1 MADHPPVGIDLGT
14 TFSAVA
20 HLDSDGRP
28 WTILNSDGD
37 LTTPSVVYF
46 DTSGAVVG
54 KEAVAAGEFEPD
66 RLAQFAKRDIGEAAF
81 NKEIRGQ
88 RLPAEVLQAIILKR
102 LKSDAELKLGGI
114 KKVVITVPAFFNEP
128 CRKATQDAGRL
139 AGLEVL
145 DIINEPTAAAICF
158 GIQQGF
164 LSEDGTSR
172 GQEKILIYD
181 LGGGTFDVT
190 LMDIDGAKFTALA
203 TAGDVY
209 LGGVDWDDRL
219 VIHLAE
225 AFQVEHDVDLFDDPV
240 ARQMLMQKAAETK
253 HSLSTRESVTVF
265 VSYEGRR
272 MKHEVTRATFEE
284 LTADLLDRTL
294 MTVNKLLREAKVEFK
309 DLTRLLLVGGST
321 RMPAVTE
328 MLERETGLQADRS
341 LSPDESVAHGAAIY
355 AGLLMKTG
363 AERINGM
370 SVTNVSSHDLG
381 ILGVERETGR
391 KRRSTMIPRNTQLPI
406 KARKTF
412 PTLRDNQRSVE
423 VNVIEGGD
431 SSGNNSTAIGKCQVK
446 GLPENLPAKTP
457 VQVTFKY
464 GSDGRLTV
472 QARLP
477 TIDKDAE
484 MTIQRAAGL
493 SEEAIA
499 KWLELVESG
508 LPDSSVEAPAAP
520 ASAASEPETK
530 TTAEPAPVADPQPSE
545 QVVTTV
551 ESEKAP
557 PVIEE
562 PAVQAP
568 AIQEPAIQ
576 TPVIQEPAT
585 EAAAI
590 EEPVAEE
597 PVAEEAADAE
607 TPAVTE
613 PVDDEDDYDES
624 ELDDEYE
631 EESMTDESCDEEP
644 AGEDAVPQF
653 FIPPEPEYEDEEYE
667 DEDESAEQFN
677 FPQIDV
683 EAPITTEPAAPAV
696 DPPADPPEK
705 PPKKKLFGGWR
716 SRGKKPSE

>member
-1 MADHPPVGIDLGT
+1 MPDNPPVGIDLGT

-46 DTSGAVVG
+46 DTSGAIVG
-54 KEAVAAGEFEPD
+54 KEAIAAGEFEPD

-81 NKEIRGQ
+81 SKEIRGQ
-88 RLPAEVLQAIILKR
+88 RLPAEVLQGIILKK
-102 LKSDAELKLGGI
+102 LKDDAELKLGEI

-172 GQEKILIYD
+172 GQERILIYD

-190 LMDIDGAKFTALA
+190 LMEIDGTKFTALA

-209 LGGVDWDDRL
+209 LGGVDWDARL
-219 VIHLAE
+219 VIHLAK
-225 AFQVEHDVDLFDDPV
+225 AFQLEHDVDLLPDAV
-240 ARQMLMQKAAETK
+240 AMQMLQQKAAETK
-253 HSLSTRESVTVF
+253 HSLSTREAVTVF
-265 VSYEGRR
+265 LSHEGRR
-272 MKHEVTRATFEE
+272 LKHEVTRATFEE

-294 MTVNKLLREAKVEFK
+294 MTVNKLLREAKIEFK

-321 RMPAVTE
+321 RMPAVSE

-381 ILGVERETGR
+381 ILGVERDTGR

-431 SSGNNSTAIGKCQVK
+431 DSGNNSTAIGKCKVK

-472 QARLP
+472 QASLP
-477 TIDKDAE
+477 TIEKDAE
-484 MTIQRAAGL
+484 MTIERAAGL
-493 SEEAIA
+493 SDEAIA
-499 KWLELVESG
+499 KWASMVETG
-508 LPDSSVEAPAAP
+508 IPDSAVKTSVPSNTEAT
-520 ASAASEPETK
+520 SEPATAETQPP
-530 TTAEPAPVADPQPSE
+530 EPAPPEQIAPPADPP
-545 QVVTTV
+545 TV
-551 ESEKAP
+551 PPIVEGP
-557 PVIEE
+557 PVTE
-562 PAVQAP
+562 PPVEVSA
-568 AIQEPAIQ
+568 
-576 TPVIQEPAT
+576 PVIQEPVAEESADEDLMADELDEELEGDDEVEPAGE
-585 EAAAI
+585 EAMPQFFMPPEPEFDDEEE
-590 EEPVAEE
+590 EEPVAE
-597 PVAEEAADAE
+597 
-607 TPAVTE
+607 
-613 PVDDEDDYDES
+613 
-624 ELDDEYE
+624 
-631 EESMTDESCDEEP
+631 
-644 AGEDAVPQF
+644 
-653 FIPPEPEYEDEEYE
+653 
-667 DEDESAEQFN
+667 FN

-683 EAPITTEPAAPAV
+683 SEPTTTEPAE
-696 DPPADPPEK
+696 PPAEP
-705 PPKKKLFGGWR
+705 PPKKKLGWR
-716 SRGKKPSE
+716 SRAKKLSD

>member
-1 MADHPPVGIDLGT
+1 MPDHPPVGIDLGT

-46 DTSGAVVG
+46 DKSGAIVG

-81 NKEIRGQ
+81 SKEIRGQ
-88 RLPAEVLQAIILKR
+88 RLPAEVLQAVILKK
-102 LKSDAELKLGGI
+102 LKRDAELKLGEI

-145 DIINEPTAAAICF
+145 DIINEPTAAAISF

-164 LSEDGTSR
+164 LSDDGSSSR
-172 GQEKILIYD
+172 QEKILIYD

-190 LMDIDGAKFTALA
+190 LMDIDGKKFTALA
-203 TAGDVY
+203 SAGDVY

-225 AFQVEHDVDLFDDPV
+225 AFQIEHRVDLLADPI
-240 ARQMLMQKAAETK
+240 ARQMLLQKAAETK

-265 VSYEGRR
+265 LGFEGRR
-272 MKHEVTRATFEE
+272 LKHEVTRATFEE

-294 MTVNKLLREAKVEFK
+294 MTVQKLMREAQIEFK

-391 KRRSTMIPRNTQLPI
+391 KRRSTMIPRNTQLPV
-406 KARKTF
+406 KVRKTF

-472 QARLP
+472 QASLP
-477 TIDKDAE
+477 TIGKDAE

-493 SEEAIA
+493 SEETIA
-499 KWLELVESG
+499 KWLDLVESG
-508 LPDSSVEAPAAP
+508 LPDSSVETPAAP
-520 ASAASEPETK
+520 ATGAGVAADSE
-530 TTAEPAPVADPQPSE
+530 TTLAPPPLVEPQP
-545 QVVTTV
+545 
-551 ESEKAP
+551 A
-557 PVIEE
+557 
-562 PAVQAP
+562 
-568 AIQEPAIQ
+568 
-576 TPVIQEPAT
+576 
-585 EAAAI
+585 
-590 EEPVAEE
+590 
-597 PVAEEAADAE
+597 AE
-607 TPAVTE
+607 TPAIEQPPADERPADEV
-613 PVDDEDDYDES
+613 VDEDDFDES
-624 ELDDEYE
+624 ELADDGEYEDDLMADESYDEEPVGGESIPQFFTPQDDDDE
-631 EESMTDESCDEEP
+631 EESGNAE
-644 AGEDAVPQF
+644 
-653 FIPPEPEYEDEEYE
+653 
-667 DEDESAEQFN
+667 EQFS

-683 EAPITTEPAAPAV
+683 TAPVVTETVAPQPDVPGDAS
-696 DPPADPPEK
+696 DTPPED
-705 PPKKKLFGGWR
+705 PPKKKFGWR
-716 SRGKKPSE
+716 SRAKKLSE

>member
-1 MADHPPVGIDLGT
+1 MPDHPPVGIDLGT

-46 DTSGAVVG
+46 DKSGAIVG

-81 NKEIRGQ
+81 SKEIRGQ
-88 RLPAEVLQAIILKR
+88 RLPAEVLQAVILKK
-102 LKSDAELKLGGI
+102 LKRDAELKLGDI
-114 KKVVITVPAFFNEP
+114 KQVVITVPAFFNEP

-145 DIINEPTAAAICF
+145 DIINEPTAAAISF

-164 LSEDGTSR
+164 LSDDGSSSQ
-172 GQEKILIYD
+172 QEKILIYD

-190 LMDIDGAKFTALA
+190 LMDIDGKKFTALA
-203 TAGDVY
+203 SAGDVY

-225 AFQVEHDVDLFDDPV
+225 AFQIEHGVDLFADPI
-240 ARQMLMQKAAETK
+240 ARQMLSQKAAETK

-265 VSYEGRR
+265 LGFEGRR
-272 MKHEVTRATFEE
+272 LKHEVTRATFEE

-294 MTVNKLLREAKVEFK
+294 MTVKKLMREAQVEFK

-328 MLERETGLQADRS
+328 LLERETGLQADRS

-381 ILGVERETGR
+381 ILGIERETGR
-391 KRRSTMIPRNTQLPI
+391 KRRSTMIPRNTKLPV
-406 KARKTF
+406 KVRKTF
-412 PTLRDNQRSVE
+412 PTLRDDQRSVE

-472 QARLP
+472 QASLP
-477 TIDKDAE
+477 TIGKDAE

-499 KWLELVESG
+499 KWLDLVESG
-508 LPDSSVEAPAAP
+508 LPDSSVETPAAP
-520 ASAASEPETK
+520 TP
-530 TTAEPAPVADPQPSE
+530 TAEGEGEVAADSETTLEPPLLVEPQP
-545 QVVTTV
+545 
-551 ESEKAP
+551 A
-557 PVIEE
+557 
-562 PAVQAP
+562 
-568 AIQEPAIQ
+568 
-576 TPVIQEPAT
+576 
-585 EAAAI
+585 
-590 EEPVAEE
+590 
-597 PVAEEAADAE
+597 AE
-607 TPAVTE
+607 TPAIEQPPAEELT
-613 PVDDEDDYDES
+613 DEDNFDES
-624 ELDDEYE
+624 ELGD
-631 EESMTDESCDEEP
+631 
-644 AGEDAVPQF
+644 
-653 FIPPEPEYEDEEYE
+653 DEEYE
-667 DEDESAEQFN
+667 DQLMADESYDDEPVDGEAIPQFFTPQDDDEEEESGTAEGQFN

-683 EAPITTEPAAPAV
+683 TAPVATESVAPQPDVSGNATA
-696 DPPADPPEK
+696 PPPEDQ
-705 PPKKKLFGGWR
+705 PKKKSGWR
-716 SRGKKPSE
+716 SRAKKLSE

>member
-1 MADHPPVGIDLGT
+1 MLDNPPVGIDLGT

-46 DTSGAVVG
+46 DTSGAIVG
-54 KEAVAAGEFEPD
+54 KEAIAAGEFEPD
-66 RLAQFAKRDIGEAAF
+66 RLAQFAKRDMGETAF
-81 NKEIRGQ
+81 SKEIRNQ
-88 RLPAEVLQAIILKR
+88 RLPAEVLQGIILKK
-102 LKSDAELKLGGI
+102 LKDDTELKLGAI

-172 GQEKILIYD
+172 GQEQILIYD

-190 LMDIDGAKFTALA
+190 LMEIDGTKFTALA

-209 LGGVDWDDRL
+209 LGGVDWDSRL
-219 VIHLAE
+219 VIHLAK
-225 AFQVEHDVDLFDDPV
+225 AFQLEHDVDLLPDPV
-240 ARQMLMQKAAETK
+240 AMQMLQQKAAETK

-265 VSYEGRR
+265 LSHEGLRL
-272 MKHEVTRATFEE
+272 KLEVTRATFEE

-294 MTVNKLLREAKVEFK
+294 MTVNKLLREAQIEFK

-321 RMPAVTE
+321 RMPAVSE

-381 ILGVERETGR
+381 ILGVERDTGR
-391 KRRSTMIPRNTQLPI
+391 RRRSTMIPRNTQLPI

-431 SSGNNSTAIGKCQVK
+431 DSGNNSTAIGKCKVR

-472 QARLP
+472 QASLP
-477 TIDKDAE
+477 TIEKDAK
-484 MTIQRAAGL
+484 MTIERAAGL
-493 SEEAIA
+493 SDEAIA
-499 KWLELVESG
+499 EWSSMVETG
-508 LPDSSVEAPAAP
+508 IPDSAVPEQSPANT
-520 ASAASEPETK
+520 ASASKPADTPIPETQQSPK
-530 TTAEPAPVADPQPSE
+530 Q
-545 QVVTTV
+545 
-551 ESEKAP
+551 
-557 PVIEE
+557 I
-562 PAVQAP
+562 AP
-568 AIQEPAIQ
+568 AIEPPD
-576 TPVIQEPAT
+576 TPPVV
-585 EAAAI
+585 
-590 EEPVAEE
+590 EEPIAEKITVATNES
-597 PVAEEAADAE
+597 AAD
-607 TPAVTE
+607 
-613 PVDDEDDYDES
+613 ES
-624 ELDDEYE
+624 AA
-631 EESMTDESCDEEP
+631 DEEP
-644 AGEDAVPQF
+644 ASEDAVPQF
-653 FIPPEPEYEDEEYE
+653 FMPPEPEYDDEEE
-667 DEDESAEQFN
+667 EASVPASD
-677 FPQIDV
+677 FPHIDV
-683 EAPITTEPAAPAV
+683 SEPAAEEAPAE
-696 DPPADPPEK
+696 P
-705 PPKKKLFGGWR
+705 PPKKKLGWR
-716 SRGKKPSE
+716 DRAKKLSD

>member
-1 MADHPPVGIDLGT
+1 MPDHSPVGIDLGT

-81 NKEIRGQ
+81 SKEIRGQ
-88 RLPAEVLQAIILKR
+88 RLPAEVLQAVILKR
-102 LKSDAELKLGGI
+102 LKNDAELKLGDI

-164 LSEDGTSR
+164 LSDDGSSR

-190 LMDIDGAKFTALA
+190 LMDIDGSKFTALA

-225 AFQVEHDVDLFDDPV
+225 AFQVEHDVDLFNDPV

-272 MKHEVTRATFEE
+272 LKHEVTRATFEE

-294 MTVNKLLREAKVEFK
+294 MTVKKLLREAKVEFK

-391 KRRSTMIPRNTQLPI
+391 QRRSTMIPRNTQLPI

-412 PTLRDNQRSVE
+412 PTLRDDQRSVE

-499 KWLELVESG
+499 KWLELVETG
-508 LPDSSVEAPAAP
+508 LPDSSVESHAPPPAISEAKSKTTSESSPVAEPPFSDQTVATVETEKASPVIDAPADQT
-520 ASAASEPETK
+520 S
-530 TTAEPAPVADPQPSE
+530 
-545 QVVTTV
+545 
-551 ESEKAP
+551 
-557 PVIEE
+557 
-562 PAVQAP
+562 AVQ
-568 AIQEPAIQ
+568 EPVIQ
-576 TPVIQEPAT
+576 TPVIQEPAA
-585 EAAAI
+585 EPLAI
-590 EEPVAEE
+590 ESPPAEDM
-597 PVAEEAADAE
+597 ADE
-607 TPAVTE
+607 LQ
-613 PVDDEDDYDES
+613 VDDEEDFDEGELDGEDELMADELYDE
-624 ELDDEYE
+624 
-631 EESMTDESCDEEP
+631 ESVD
-644 AGEDAVPQF
+644 GEAVPQF
-653 FIPPEPEYEDEEYE
+653 FMPPDDDEDEEL
-667 DEDESAEQFN
+667 DQAEEEFN

-683 EAPITTEPAAPAV
+683 TTPIVTEPAEPDADA
-696 DPPADPPEK
+696 PADPP
-705 PPKKKLFGGWR
+705 KKKKFGWR
-716 SRGKKPSE
+716 SRAKKLSE

>member
-1 MADHPPVGIDLGT
+1 MPDHPPVGIDLGT

-46 DTSGAVVG
+46 DKSGAIVG

-81 NKEIRGQ
+81 SKEIRGQ
-88 RLPAEVLQAIILKR
+88 RLPAEVLQAVILKK
-102 LKSDAELKLGGI
+102 LKRDAELKLGEI

-145 DIINEPTAAAICF
+145 DIINEPTAAAISF

-164 LSEDGTSR
+164 LSDDGSSSR
-172 GQEKILIYD
+172 QEKILIYD

-190 LMDIDGAKFTALA
+190 LMDIDGKKFTALA
-203 TAGDVY
+203 SAGDVY

-225 AFQVEHDVDLFDDPV
+225 AFQIEHRVDLLADPI
-240 ARQMLMQKAAETK
+240 ARQMLLQKAAETK

-265 VSYEGRR
+265 LGFEGRR
-272 MKHEVTRATFEE
+272 LKHEVTRATFEE

-294 MTVNKLLREAKVEFK
+294 MTVQKLMREAQIEFK

-391 KRRSTMIPRNTQLPI
+391 KRRSTMIPRNTQLPV
-406 KARKTF
+406 KVRKTF

-472 QARLP
+472 QASLP
-477 TIDKDAE
+477 TIGKDAE

-493 SEEAIA
+493 SEETIA
-499 KWLELVESG
+499 KWLDLVESG
-508 LPDSSVEAPAAP
+508 LPDSSVETPAAP
-520 ASAASEPETK
+520 ATGAGVAADSE
-530 TTAEPAPVADPQPSE
+530 TTLAPPPLVEPQP
-545 QVVTTV
+545 
-551 ESEKAP
+551 A
-557 PVIEE
+557 
-562 PAVQAP
+562 
-568 AIQEPAIQ
+568 
-576 TPVIQEPAT
+576 
-585 EAAAI
+585 
-590 EEPVAEE
+590 
-597 PVAEEAADAE
+597 AE
-607 TPAVTE
+607 TPAIEQPPADERPADEV
-613 PVDDEDDYDES
+613 VDEDDFDES
-624 ELDDEYE
+624 ELADDGEYEDDLMADESYDEEPVGGESIPQFFTPQDDDDE
-631 EESMTDESCDEEP
+631 EESGNAE
-644 AGEDAVPQF
+644 
-653 FIPPEPEYEDEEYE
+653 
-667 DEDESAEQFN
+667 EQFS

-683 EAPITTEPAAPAV
+683 TAPVVTETVAPQPDVSGDAS
-696 DPPADPPEK
+696 DTPPED
-705 PPKKKLFGGWR
+705 PPKKKFGWR
-716 SRGKKPSE
+716 SRAKKLSE

>member
-1 MADHPPVGIDLGT
+1 MPEHAPVGIDLGT

-28 WTILNSDGD
+28 WTILNADGD

-46 DTSGAVVG
+46 DSSGAIVG
-54 KEAVAAGEFEPD
+54 KEAIAAGEFEPD
-66 RLAQFAKRDIGEAAF
+66 RLAQFAKRDMGEAAF
-81 NKEIRGQ
+81 SKEIRGQ
-88 RLPAEVLQAIILKR
+88 SLPAEVLQAIILKR
-102 LKSDAELKLGGI
+102 LKNDAELKLGPI

-164 LSEDGTSR
+164 LSGDGTSR
-172 GQEKILIYD
+172 GQERILIYD

-190 LMDIDGAKFTALA
+190 LMEIDGTRFTALA

-209 LGGVDWDDRL
+209 LGGVDWDSRL

-225 AFQVEHDVDLFDDPV
+225 AFQLEHDVDLLSDAV
-240 ARQMLMQKAAETK
+240 ALQMLQQKATETK

-265 VSYEGRR
+265 LSYEGRR
-272 MKHEVTRATFEE
+272 LKHEVTRATFEE

-294 MTVNKLLREAKVEFK
+294 MTVNKLLRETKLEFK

-406 KARKTF
+406 RARKSF
-412 PTLRDNQRSVE
+412 PTLRENQRSVE

-431 SSGNNSTAIGKCQVK
+431 DSGNNSTPIGKCKVR

-472 QARLP
+472 KASLP
-477 TIDKDAE
+477 SIGKDAE
-484 MTIQRAAGL
+484 LTIERAAGL
-493 SEEAIA
+493 SEESLA
-499 KWLELVESG
+499 KWAGLVESG
-508 LPDSSVEAPAAP
+508 IPDSAVKVQTPADTGVAP
-520 ASAASEPETK
+520 
-530 TTAEPAPVADPQPSE
+530 EPAIAGITEPRPPE
-545 QVVTTV
+545 QVV
-551 ESEKAP
+551 P
-557 PVIEE
+557 PVE
-562 PAVQAP
+562 PPTVPPTVDESPAGTPPVEPSAP
-568 AIQEPAIQ
+568 VVQEPL
-576 TPVIQEPAT
+576 
-585 EAAAI
+585 
-590 EEPVAEE
+590 
-597 PVAEEAADAE
+597 ADEFA
-607 TPAVTE
+607 
-613 PVDDEDDYDES
+613 
-624 ELDDEYE
+624 
-631 EESMTDESCDEEP
+631 DEELM
-644 AGEDAVPQF
+644 A
-653 FIPPEPEYEDEEYE
+653 DEEYE
-667 DEDESAEQFN
+667 EDELLADDLEDEEPVSEDAAPQFFMPQEPDYDEEEDGVDDVAEDEFN

-683 EAPITTEPAAPAV
+683 TAPADTEPDA
-696 DPPADPPEK
+696 PPAES
-705 PPKKKLFGGWR
+705 PPKKKGGWF
-716 SRGKKPSE
+716 SRGKKKSD

>member
-1 MADHPPVGIDLGT
+1 MPDHPPVGIDLGT

-46 DTSGAVVG
+46 DKSGAIVG

-81 NKEIRGQ
+81 SKEIRGQ
-88 RLPAEVLQAIILKR
+88 RLPAEVLQAVILKK
-102 LKSDAELKLGGI
+102 LKRDAELKLGDI
-114 KKVVITVPAFFNEP
+114 KQVVITVPAFFNEP

-145 DIINEPTAAAICF
+145 DIINEPTAAAISF

-164 LSEDGTSR
+164 LSDDGSSSQ
-172 GQEKILIYD
+172 QEKILIYD

-190 LMDIDGAKFTALA
+190 LMDIDGKKFTALA
-203 TAGDVY
+203 SAGDVY

-225 AFQVEHDVDLFDDPV
+225 AFQIEHGVDLFADPI
-240 ARQMLMQKAAETK
+240 ARQMLSQKAAETK

-265 VSYEGRR
+265 LGFEGRR
-272 MKHEVTRATFEE
+272 LKHEVTRATFEE

-294 MTVNKLLREAKVEFK
+294 MTVKKLMREAQVEFK

-328 MLERETGLQADRS
+328 LLERETGLQADRS

-381 ILGVERETGR
+381 ILGIERETGR
-391 KRRSTMIPRNTQLPI
+391 KRRSTMIPRNTQLPV
-406 KARKTF
+406 KVRKTF
-412 PTLRDNQRSVE
+412 PTLRDDQRSVE

-472 QARLP
+472 QASLP
-477 TIDKDAE
+477 TIGKDAE

-499 KWLELVESG
+499 KWLDLVESG
-508 LPDSSVEAPAAP
+508 LQDSSVETPAAP
-520 ASAASEPETK
+520 TP
-530 TTAEPAPVADPQPSE
+530 TAEGEGEVAADSETTLEPPLLVEPQP
-545 QVVTTV
+545 
-551 ESEKAP
+551 A
-557 PVIEE
+557 
-562 PAVQAP
+562 
-568 AIQEPAIQ
+568 
-576 TPVIQEPAT
+576 
-585 EAAAI
+585 
-590 EEPVAEE
+590 
-597 PVAEEAADAE
+597 AE
-607 TPAVTE
+607 TPAIEQPPAEELT
-613 PVDDEDDYDES
+613 DEDNFDES
-624 ELDDEYE
+624 ELGD
-631 EESMTDESCDEEP
+631 
-644 AGEDAVPQF
+644 
-653 FIPPEPEYEDEEYE
+653 DEEYE
-667 DEDESAEQFN
+667 DQLMADESYDDEPVDGEAIPQFFTPQDDDEEEESGTAEGQFN

-683 EAPITTEPAAPAV
+683 TAPVATESVAPQPDVSGNATA
-696 DPPADPPEK
+696 PPPEDQ
-705 PPKKKLFGGWR
+705 PKKKSGWR
-716 SRGKKPSE
+716 SRAKKLSE

>member
-1 MADHPPVGIDLGT
+1 MPDHPPVGIDLGT

-46 DTSGAVVG
+46 DKSGAIVG

-81 NKEIRGQ
+81 SKEIRGQ
-88 RLPAEVLQAIILKR
+88 RLPAEVLQAVILKK
-102 LKSDAELKLGGI
+102 LKRDAELKLGEI

-145 DIINEPTAAAICF
+145 DIINEPTAAAISF

-164 LSEDGTSR
+164 LSDDGSSSR
-172 GQEKILIYD
+172 QEKILIYD

-190 LMDIDGAKFTALA
+190 LMDIDGKKFTALA
-203 TAGDVY
+203 SAGDVY

-225 AFQVEHDVDLFDDPV
+225 AFQIEHRVDLLADPI
-240 ARQMLMQKAAETK
+240 ARQMLLQKAAETK

-265 VSYEGRR
+265 LGFEGRR
-272 MKHEVTRATFEE
+272 LKHEVTRATFEE

-294 MTVNKLLREAKVEFK
+294 MTVQKLMREAQIEFK

-391 KRRSTMIPRNTQLPI
+391 KRRSTMIPRNTQLPV
-406 KARKTF
+406 KVRKTF

-472 QARLP
+472 QASLP
-477 TIDKDAE
+477 TIGKDAE

-493 SEEAIA
+493 SEETIA
-499 KWLELVESG
+499 KWLDLVESG
-508 LPDSSVEAPAAP
+508 LPDSSVETPAAP
-520 ASAASEPETK
+520 ATGAGVAADSE
-530 TTAEPAPVADPQPSE
+530 TTL
-545 QVVTTV
+545 
-551 ESEKAP
+551 AP
-557 PVIEE
+557 PPLVE
-562 PAVQAP
+562 PQ
-568 AIQEPAIQ
+568 
-576 TPVIQEPAT
+576 PAT
-585 EAAAI
+585 ETPAI
-590 EEPVAEE
+590 EQP
-597 PVAEEAADAE
+597 PADE
-607 TPAVTE
+607 RPADEV
-613 PVDDEDDYDES
+613 VDEDDFDES
-624 ELDDEYE
+624 ELADDGEYEDDLMADESYDEEPVGGESIPQFFTPQDDDDE
-631 EESMTDESCDEEP
+631 EESGNAE
-644 AGEDAVPQF
+644 
-653 FIPPEPEYEDEEYE
+653 
-667 DEDESAEQFN
+667 EQFS

-683 EAPITTEPAAPAV
+683 TAPVVTETVAPQPDVSGDAS
-696 DPPADPPEK
+696 DTPPED
-705 PPKKKLFGGWR
+705 PPKKKFGWR
-716 SRGKKPSE
+716 SRAKKLSE

>member
-1 MADHPPVGIDLGT
+1 MPDHPPVGIDLGT

-46 DTSGAVVG
+46 DTAGAIVG
-54 KEAVAAGEFEPD
+54 KEAIAAGEFEPD
-66 RLAQFAKRDIGEAAF
+66 RLAQFAKRDMGEAAF
-81 NKEIRGQ
+81 SKEIRGQ
-88 RLPAEVLQAIILKR
+88 RLPAEVLQGIILKK
-102 LKSDAELKLGGI
+102 LKDDTELKLGPI
-114 KKVVITVPAFFNEP
+114 NKVVITVPAFFNEP

-164 LSEDGTSR
+164 LNEDGTSR
-172 GQEKILIYD
+172 GKERILIYD

-190 LMDIDGAKFTALA
+190 LMEIDGTKFTALA

-209 LGGVDWDDRL
+209 LGGVDWDSRL
-219 VIHLAE
+219 VIHLAK
-225 AFQVEHDVDLFDDPV
+225 AFQLEHEVDILPDPI
-240 ARQMLMQKAAETK
+240 ARQMLQQKAAETK

-265 VSYEGRR
+265 LSHEGRR
-272 MKHEVTRATFEE
+272 LKLEVTRATFEE
-284 LTADLLDRTL
+284 LTADLLDRTI

-321 RMPAVTE
+321 RMPAVNA
-328 MLERETGLQADRS
+328 MLERETGLQPDRS

-412 PTLRDNQRSVE
+412 PTLRDNQQSVE

-431 SSGNNSTAIGKCQVK
+431 DSGNNATPIGKCTVK
-446 GLPENLPAKTP
+446 GLPANLPAKTP

-472 QARLP
+472 QASLP
-477 TIDKDAE
+477 TIEKDAE
-484 MTIQRAAGL
+484 MTIDRAAGL
-493 SEEAIA
+493 SEE
-499 KWLELVESG
+499 ELVKWASIVEAG
-508 LPDSSVEAPAAP
+508 IPDSSVPVQIDSQIDPPRPSPVVDEPTVKSSTPSANESVSANAAEEDLIADEVREDDEVVGKDMTDDDEP
-520 ASAASEPETK
+520 AS
-530 TTAEPAPVADPQPSE
+530 
-545 QVVTTV
+545 
-551 ESEKAP
+551 
-557 PVIEE
+557 
-562 PAVQAP
+562 
-568 AIQEPAIQ
+568 
-576 TPVIQEPAT
+576 
-585 EAAAI
+585 
-590 EEPVAEE
+590 
-597 PVAEEAADAE
+597 
-607 TPAVTE
+607 
-613 PVDDEDDYDES
+613 
-624 ELDDEYE
+624 
-631 EESMTDESCDEEP
+631 
-644 AGEDAVPQF
+644 EDAAPQF
-653 FIPPEPEYEDEEYE
+653 FMPPEPEVDGDDENASVPSF
-667 DEDESAEQFN
+667 D

-683 EAPITTEPAAPAV
+683 SKPAATEPTEPPPDPAPQ
-696 DPPADPPEK
+696 
-705 PPKKKLFGGWR
+705 KKLGWR
-716 SRGKKPSE
+716 SRAKKLSE

>member
-1 MADHPPVGIDLGT
+1 MPDNPPVGIDLGT

-46 DTSGAVVG
+46 DTSGAIVG
-54 KEAVAAGEFEPD
+54 KEAIAAGEFEPD
-66 RLAQFAKRDIGEAAF
+66 RLAQFAKRDMGESAF
-81 NKEIRGQ
+81 SKEIRNQ
-88 RLPAEVLQAIILKR
+88 KLPAEVLQGIILKK
-102 LKSDAELKLGGI
+102 LKDDTELKLGTV

-172 GQEKILIYD
+172 GQERILIYD

-190 LMDIDGAKFTALA
+190 LMEIDGTKFTALA

-209 LGGVDWDDRL
+209 LGGVDWDSRL
-219 VIHLAE
+219 VIHLAK
-225 AFQVEHDVDLFDDPV
+225 AFQLEHDVDLLPDAV
-240 ARQMLMQKAAETK
+240 AMQMLQQKAAETK
-253 HSLSTRESVTVF
+253 HSLSTREAVTVF
-265 VSYEGRR
+265 LSHEGRR
-272 MKHEVTRATFEE
+272 LKQEVTRATFEE

-294 MTVNKLLREAKVEFK
+294 MTVNKLLREAKIEFK

-321 RMPAVTE
+321 RMPAVSE

-381 ILGVERETGR
+381 ILGVERDTGR

-431 SSGNNSTAIGKCQVK
+431 DSGNNATAIGKCKVK

-472 QARLP
+472 QASLP
-477 TIDKDAE
+477 TIEKDAE
-484 MTIQRAAGL
+484 MTIERAAGL
-493 SEEAIA
+493 SDEAIA
-499 KWLELVESG
+499 EWSSMVETG
-508 LPDSSVEAPAAP
+508 IPDSAVSEQPP
-520 ASAASEPETK
+520 TNTASAA
-530 TTAEPAPVADPQPSE
+530 EPAAAPSTETQSPVE
-545 QVVTTV
+545 Q
-551 ESEKAP
+551 SPKQIAP
-557 PVIEE
+557 PVE
-562 PAVQAP
+562 P
-568 AIQEPAIQ
+568 
-576 TPVIQEPAT
+576 PAT
-585 EAAAI
+585 PPVV

-597 PVAEEAADAE
+597 STPAPNESASDESADEELMADDELMADELDKEVTDEPEPASEEA
-607 TPAVTE
+607 
-613 PVDDEDDYDES
+613 
-624 ELDDEYE
+624 
-631 EESMTDESCDEEP
+631 M
-644 AGEDAVPQF
+644 PQF
-653 FIPPEPEYEDEEYE
+653 FMPPESEYDDEEDEVEEE
-667 DEDESAEQFN
+667 DSVPAFD

-683 EAPITTEPAAPAV
+683 SEPAAAEAPEE
-696 DPPADPPEK
+696 PPADPP
-705 PPKKKLFGGWR
+705 PKKKLGWR
-716 SRGKKPSE
+716 SRAKKLSE

>member
-1 MADHPPVGIDLGT
+1 MPDHPPVGIDLGT

-46 DTSGAVVG
+46 DTSGAIVG
-54 KEAVAAGEFEPD
+54 KEAIAAGEFEPD

-81 NKEIRGQ
+81 SKEIRGQ
-88 RLPAEVLQAIILKR
+88 RLPAEVLQGIILKK
-102 LKSDAELKLGGI
+102 LKDDTELKLGPI
-114 KKVVITVPAFFNEP
+114 KKVVVTVPAFFNEP

-172 GQEKILIYD
+172 GRERILIYD

-190 LMDIDGAKFTALA
+190 LMEIDGTKFTALA

-209 LGGVDWDDRL
+209 LGGVDWDARL
-219 VIHLAE
+219 VIHLAK
-225 AFQVEHDVDLFDDPV
+225 AFQLEHDVDLLPDPV
-240 ARQMLMQKAAETK
+240 AMQMLQQKAAETK

-265 VSYEGRR
+265 LSHEGRR
-272 MKHEVTRATFEE
+272 LKHEVTRATFEE

-294 MTVNKLLREAKVEFK
+294 MTVKKLLREAKVEFK

-321 RMPAVTE
+321 RMPAVAE
-328 MLERETGLQADRS
+328 MLERETGLQPDRS

-381 ILGVERETGR
+381 ILGIERDTGR

-431 SSGNNSTAIGKCQVK
+431 DSGNNSTPIGKCKVK

-472 QARLP
+472 QASLP
-477 TIDKDAE
+477 TIEKDAE
-484 MTIQRAAGL
+484 MTIERAAGL
-493 SEEAIA
+493 SDKAIA
-499 KWLELVESG
+499 KWASMVETG
-508 LPDSSVEAPAAP
+508 IPDSAAEI
-520 ASAASEPETK
+520 SA
-530 TTAEPAPVADPQPSE
+530 
-545 QVVTTV
+545 
-551 ESEKAP
+551 
-557 PVIEE
+557 
-562 PAVQAP
+562 
-568 AIQEPAIQ
+568 
-576 TPVIQEPAT
+576 PVIQESADEDLMADELDEELKGDDEVEPADE
-585 EAAAI
+585 EAMPQFFMPPEPDDDDEEE
-590 EEPVAEE
+590 EEPVA
-597 PVAEEAADAE
+597 
-607 TPAVTE
+607 
-613 PVDDEDDYDES
+613 
-624 ELDDEYE
+624 
-631 EESMTDESCDEEP
+631 
-644 AGEDAVPQF
+644 
-653 FIPPEPEYEDEEYE
+653 
-667 DEDESAEQFN
+667 QFN

-683 EAPITTEPAAPAV
+683 SEPTAADPAE
-696 DPPADPPEK
+696 PPAEP
-705 PPKKKLFGGWR
+705 PPKKKPGWR
-716 SRGKKPSE
+716 SRAKKLSD

>member
-1 MADHPPVGIDLGT
+1 MPDHPPVGIDLGT

-46 DTSGAVVG
+46 DTAGAIVG
-54 KEAVAAGEFEPD
+54 KEAIAAGEFEPD
-66 RLAQFAKRDIGEAAF
+66 RLAQFAKRDMGEAAF
-81 NKEIRGQ
+81 SKEIRGQ
-88 RLPAEVLQAIILKR
+88 RLPAEVLQGIILKK
-102 LKSDAELKLGGI
+102 LKDDTELKLGPI

-164 LSEDGTSR
+164 LNEDGTSR
-172 GQEKILIYD
+172 GKERILIYD

-190 LMDIDGAKFTALA
+190 LMEIDGTKFTALA

-209 LGGVDWDDRL
+209 LGGVDWDSRL
-219 VIHLAE
+219 VIHLAK
-225 AFQVEHDVDLFDDPV
+225 AFQLEHEVDILPDPI
-240 ARQMLMQKAAETK
+240 ARQMLQQKAAETK

-265 VSYEGRR
+265 LSHEGRR
-272 MKHEVTRATFEE
+272 LKLEVTRATFEE
-284 LTADLLDRTL
+284 LTADLLDRTI

-321 RMPAVTE
+321 RMPAVNA
-328 MLERETGLQADRS
+328 MLERETGLQPDRS

-412 PTLRDNQRSVE
+412 PTLRDNQQSVE

-431 SSGNNSTAIGKCQVK
+431 DSGNNATPIGKCTVK
-446 GLPENLPAKTP
+446 GLPANLPAKTP

-472 QARLP
+472 QASLP
-477 TIDKDAE
+477 TIEKDAE
-484 MTIQRAAGL
+484 MTIDRAAGL
-493 SEEAIA
+493 SEE
-499 KWLELVESG
+499 ELVKWASIVEAG
-508 LPDSSVEAPAAP
+508 IPDSSVPVQIDSQIDPPRPSPVVDEPTVKSSTPSANESVSANAAEEDLIADEVREDDEVVGKDLTDDDEP
-520 ASAASEPETK
+520 AS
-530 TTAEPAPVADPQPSE
+530 
-545 QVVTTV
+545 
-551 ESEKAP
+551 
-557 PVIEE
+557 
-562 PAVQAP
+562 
-568 AIQEPAIQ
+568 
-576 TPVIQEPAT
+576 
-585 EAAAI
+585 
-590 EEPVAEE
+590 
-597 PVAEEAADAE
+597 
-607 TPAVTE
+607 
-613 PVDDEDDYDES
+613 
-624 ELDDEYE
+624 
-631 EESMTDESCDEEP
+631 
-644 AGEDAVPQF
+644 EDASPQF
-653 FIPPEPEYEDEEYE
+653 FMPPEPEVDDD
-667 DEDESAEQFN
+667 DEDASVPAFD

-683 EAPITTEPAAPAV
+683 SEPAATEPT
-696 DPPADPPEK
+696 DPPPDPA
-705 PPKKKLFGGWR
+705 PKKKLGWR
-716 SRGKKPSE
+716 SRAKKLSD

>member
-1 MADHPPVGIDLGT
+1 MPDHPPVGIDLGT

-54 KEAVAAGEFEPD
+54 KEAVAAGEFEPA

-81 NKEIRGQ
+81 SKEIRGQ
-88 RLPAEVLQAIILKR
+88 RLPAEVLQAVILKR
-102 LKSDAELKLGGI
+102 LKNDAELKLGAI

-164 LSEDGTSR
+164 LSDDGTSR

-190 LMDIDGAKFTALA
+190 LMDIDGKKFTALA

-225 AFQVEHDVDLFDDPV
+225 AFQVEHGVDLFGDPI

-272 MKHEVTRATFEE
+272 LKHEVTRATFEE

-370 SVTNVSSHDLG
+370 SVTNVSSHELG

-391 KRRSTMIPRNTQLPI
+391 KRRSTMIPRNTQLPV

-472 QARLP
+472 QASLP
-477 TIDKDAE
+477 TIGKDAE

-508 LPDSSVEAPAAP
+508 LPDSSVETPAAESAPAA
-520 ASAASEPETK
+520 SDTQTK
-530 TTAEPAPVADPQPSE
+530 TTPKPSPVAEPQPSE
-545 QVVTTV
+545 QVVTPV

-562 PAVQAP
+562 PPIQPAAV
-568 AIQEPAIQ
+568 QEPAIQ
-576 TPVIQEPAT
+576 TPVIQEPAAET
-585 EAAAI
+585 PAI
-590 EEPVAEE
+590 ESPVAEE
-597 PVAEEAADAE
+597 LAEADELADE
-607 TPAVTE
+607 GQ
-613 PVDDEDDYDES
+613 VDDEDDFDES
-624 ELDDEYE
+624 EL
-631 EESMTDESCDEEP
+631 
-644 AGEDAVPQF
+644 A
-653 FIPPEPEYEDEEYE
+653 DEEYE
-667 DEDESAEQFN
+667 DELMADESSDEESAGGDATPQFFMPADDDEDELDEAEEEFN

-683 EAPITTEPAAPAV
+683 AAPTVTEPAAPPADEAA
-696 DPPADPPEK
+696 DPSADPPEET
-705 PPKKKLFGGWR
+705 PKKKLFGGWR
-716 SRGKKPSE
+716 SRAKKLSE

>member
-1 MADHPPVGIDLGT
+1 MPDHPPVGIDLGT

-28 WTILNSDGD
+28 WTILNSDGY

-46 DTSGAVVG
+46 DKSGAIVG

-81 NKEIRGQ
+81 SKEIRGQ
-88 RLPAEVLQAIILKR
+88 RLPAEVLQAVILKK
-102 LKSDAELKLGGI
+102 LKRDAELKLGDI
-114 KKVVITVPAFFNEP
+114 KQVVITVPAFFNEP

-145 DIINEPTAAAICF
+145 DIINEPTAAAISF

-164 LSEDGTSR
+164 LSDDGSSSQ
-172 GQEKILIYD
+172 QEKILIYD

-190 LMDIDGAKFTALA
+190 LMDIDGKKFTALA
-203 TAGDVY
+203 SAGDVY

-225 AFQVEHDVDLFDDPV
+225 AFQIEHGVDLFADPI
-240 ARQMLMQKAAETK
+240 ARQMLSQKAAETK

-265 VSYEGRR
+265 LGFEGRR
-272 MKHEVTRATFEE
+272 LKHEVTRATFEE

-294 MTVNKLLREAKVEFK
+294 MTVKKLMREAQVEFK

-328 MLERETGLQADRS
+328 LLERETGLQADRS

-381 ILGVERETGR
+381 ILGIERETGR
-391 KRRSTMIPRNTQLPI
+391 KRRSTMIPRNTQLPV
-406 KARKTF
+406 KVRKTF
-412 PTLRDNQRSVE
+412 PTLRDDQRSVE

-464 GSDGRLTV
+464 GSDGLLTV
-472 QARLP
+472 QASLP
-477 TIDKDAE
+477 TIGKDAE

-499 KWLELVESG
+499 KWLDLVESG
-508 LPDSSVEAPAAP
+508 LPDSSVETPAAP
-520 ASAASEPETK
+520 TP
-530 TTAEPAPVADPQPSE
+530 TAEGEGEVAADSETTLEPPLLVEPQP
-545 QVVTTV
+545 
-551 ESEKAP
+551 A
-557 PVIEE
+557 
-562 PAVQAP
+562 
-568 AIQEPAIQ
+568 
-576 TPVIQEPAT
+576 
-585 EAAAI
+585 
-590 EEPVAEE
+590 
-597 PVAEEAADAE
+597 AE
-607 TPAVTE
+607 TPAIEQPPAEELT
-613 PVDDEDDYDES
+613 DEYNFDES
-624 ELDDEYE
+624 ELGD
-631 EESMTDESCDEEP
+631 
-644 AGEDAVPQF
+644 
-653 FIPPEPEYEDEEYE
+653 DEEYE
-667 DEDESAEQFN
+667 DQLMADESYDDEPVDGEAIPQFFTPQDDDEEEESGTAEGQFN

-683 EAPITTEPAAPAV
+683 TAPVATESVAPQPDVSGNATA
-696 DPPADPPEK
+696 PPPEDQ
-705 PPKKKLFGGWR
+705 PKKKSGWR
-716 SRGKKPSE
+716 SRAKKLYE

>member
-1 MADHPPVGIDLGT
+1 MPDHPPVGIDLGT

-54 KEAVAAGEFEPD
+54 KEAVAAGEFEPA

-81 NKEIRGQ
+81 SKEIRGQ
-88 RLPAEVLQAIILKR
+88 RLPAEVLQAVILKR
-102 LKSDAELKLGGI
+102 LKNDAELKLGAI

-164 LSEDGTSR
+164 LSDDGTSR

-190 LMDIDGAKFTALA
+190 LMDIDGKKFTALA

-225 AFQVEHDVDLFDDPV
+225 AFQVEHGVDLFGDPIP
-240 ARQMLMQKAAETK
+240 RQMLMQKAAETK

-272 MKHEVTRATFEE
+272 LKHEVTRATFEE

-370 SVTNVSSHDLG
+370 SVTNVSSHELG

-391 KRRSTMIPRNTQLPI
+391 KRRSTMIPRNTQLPV

-472 QARLP
+472 QASLP
-477 TIDKDAE
+477 TIGKDAE

-508 LPDSSVEAPAAP
+508 LPDSSVETPAAESAPAA
-520 ASAASEPETK
+520 SDTQTK
-530 TTAEPAPVADPQPSE
+530 TTPKPSPVAEPQPSE
-545 QVVTTV
+545 QVVTPV

-562 PAVQAP
+562 PPIQPAAV
-568 AIQEPAIQ
+568 QEPAIQ
-576 TPVIQEPAT
+576 TPVIQEPAAET
-585 EAAAI
+585 PAI
-590 EEPVAEE
+590 ESPVAEE
-597 PVAEEAADAE
+597 LAEADELADE
-607 TPAVTE
+607 GQ
-613 PVDDEDDYDES
+613 VDDEDDFDES
-624 ELDDEYE
+624 EL
-631 EESMTDESCDEEP
+631 
-644 AGEDAVPQF
+644 A
-653 FIPPEPEYEDEEYE
+653 DEEYE
-667 DEDESAEQFN
+667 DELMADESSDEESAGGDATPQFFMPADDDEDELDEAEEEFN

-683 EAPITTEPAAPAV
+683 AAPTVTEPAAPPADEAA
-696 DPPADPPEK
+696 DPSADPPEET
-705 PPKKKLFGGWR
+705 PKKKLFGGWR
-716 SRGKKPSE
+716 SRAKKLSE

>member
-1 MADHPPVGIDLGT
+1 MPDHPPVGIDLGT

-46 DTSGAVVG
+46 DKSGAIVG

-81 NKEIRGQ
+81 SKEIRGQ
-88 RLPAEVLQAIILKR
+88 RLPAEVLQAVILKK
-102 LKSDAELKLGGI
+102 LKRDAELKLGEI

-145 DIINEPTAAAICF
+145 DIINEPTAAAISF

-164 LSEDGTSR
+164 LSDDGSSSR
-172 GQEKILIYD
+172 QEKILIYD

-190 LMDIDGAKFTALA
+190 LMDIDGKKFTALA
-203 TAGDVY
+203 SAGDVY

-225 AFQVEHDVDLFDDPV
+225 AFQIEHRVDLLADPI
-240 ARQMLMQKAAETK
+240 ARQMLLQKAAETK

-265 VSYEGRR
+265 LGFEGRR
-272 MKHEVTRATFEE
+272 LKHEVTRATFEE

-294 MTVNKLLREAKVEFK
+294 MTVQKLMREAQIEFK

-391 KRRSTMIPRNTQLPI
+391 KRRSTMIPRNTQLPV
-406 KARKTF
+406 KVRKTF

-472 QARLP
+472 QASLP
-477 TIDKDAE
+477 TIGKDAE

-493 SEEAIA
+493 SEETIA
-499 KWLELVESG
+499 KWLDLVESG
-508 LPDSSVEAPAAP
+508 LPDSSVETPAAP
-520 ASAASEPETK
+520 ATGAGVAADSE
-530 TTAEPAPVADPQPSE
+530 TTLAPPPLVEPQPAAK
-545 QVVTTV
+545 T
-551 ESEKAP
+551 
-557 PVIEE
+557 
-562 PAVQAP
+562 P
-568 AIQEPAIQ
+568 AIEQPPAD
-576 TPVIQEPAT
+576 ERPAD
-585 EAAAI
+585 E
-590 EEPVAEE
+590 V
-597 PVAEEAADAE
+597 V
-607 TPAVTE
+607 
-613 PVDDEDDYDES
+613 DEDDFDES
-624 ELDDEYE
+624 ELADDGEYEDNLMADESYDEEPVGGESIPQFFTPQDDDDE
-631 EESMTDESCDEEP
+631 EESGNAE
-644 AGEDAVPQF
+644 
-653 FIPPEPEYEDEEYE
+653 
-667 DEDESAEQFN
+667 EQFS

-683 EAPITTEPAAPAV
+683 TAPVVTETVASQPDVSGDAS
-696 DPPADPPEK
+696 DTPPED
-705 PPKKKLFGGWR
+705 PPKKKFGWR
-716 SRGKKPSE
+716 SRAKKLSE

>member
-1 MADHPPVGIDLGT
+1 MPDHPPVGIDLGT

-46 DTSGAVVG
+46 DKSGAIVG

-81 NKEIRGQ
+81 SKEIRGQ
-88 RLPAEVLQAIILKR
+88 RLPAEVLQAVILKK
-102 LKSDAELKLGGI
+102 LKRDAELKLGDI
-114 KKVVITVPAFFNEP
+114 KQVVITVPAFFNEP

-145 DIINEPTAAAICF
+145 DIINEPTAAAISF

-164 LSEDGTSR
+164 LSDDGSSSQ
-172 GQEKILIYD
+172 QEKILIYD

-190 LMDIDGAKFTALA
+190 LMDIDGKKFTALA
-203 TAGDVY
+203 SAGDVY

-225 AFQVEHDVDLFDDPV
+225 AFQIEHGVDLFADPI
-240 ARQMLMQKAAETK
+240 ARQMLSQKAAETK

-265 VSYEGRR
+265 LGFEGRR
-272 MKHEVTRATFEE
+272 LKHEVTRATFEE

-294 MTVNKLLREAKVEFK
+294 MTVKKLMREAQVEFK

-328 MLERETGLQADRS
+328 LLERETGLQADRS

-381 ILGVERETGR
+381 ILGIERETGR
-391 KRRSTMIPRNTQLPI
+391 KRRSTMIPRNTQLPV
-406 KARKTF
+406 KVRKTF
-412 PTLRDNQRSVE
+412 PTLRDDQRSVE

-472 QARLP
+472 QASLP
-477 TIDKDAE
+477 TIGKDAE

-499 KWLELVESG
+499 KWLDLVESG
-508 LPDSSVEAPAAP
+508 LPDSSVETPAAP
-520 ASAASEPETK
+520 TP
-530 TTAEPAPVADPQPSE
+530 TAEGEGEVAADSETTLEPPLLVEPQP
-545 QVVTTV
+545 
-551 ESEKAP
+551 A
-557 PVIEE
+557 
-562 PAVQAP
+562 
-568 AIQEPAIQ
+568 
-576 TPVIQEPAT
+576 
-585 EAAAI
+585 
-590 EEPVAEE
+590 
-597 PVAEEAADAE
+597 AE
-607 TPAVTE
+607 TPAIEQPPAEELT
-613 PVDDEDDYDES
+613 DEDNFDES
-624 ELDDEYE
+624 ELGD
-631 EESMTDESCDEEP
+631 
-644 AGEDAVPQF
+644 
-653 FIPPEPEYEDEEYE
+653 DEEYE
-667 DEDESAEQFN
+667 DQLMADESYDDEPVDGEAIPQFFTPQDDDEEEESGTAEGQFN

-683 EAPITTEPAAPAV
+683 TAPVATESVAPQPDVSGNATA
-696 DPPADPPEK
+696 PPPEDQ
-705 PPKKKLFGGWR
+705 PKKKSGWR
-716 SRGKKPSE
+716 SRAKKLSE

>member
-1 MADHPPVGIDLGT
+1 MPDHPPVGIDLGT

-46 DTSGAVVG
+46 DKSGAIVG

-81 NKEIRGQ
+81 SKEIRGQ
-88 RLPAEVLQAIILKR
+88 RLPAEVLQAVILKK
-102 LKSDAELKLGGI
+102 LKRDAELKLGDI
-114 KKVVITVPAFFNEP
+114 KQVVITVPAFFNEP

-145 DIINEPTAAAICF
+145 DIINEPTAAAISF

-164 LSEDGTSR
+164 LSDDGSSSQ
-172 GQEKILIYD
+172 QEKILIYD

-190 LMDIDGAKFTALA
+190 LMDIDGKKFTALA
-203 TAGDVY
+203 SAGDVY
-209 LGGVDWDDRL
+209 LGGVDWDYRL

-225 AFQVEHDVDLFDDPV
+225 AFQIEHGVDLFADPI
-240 ARQMLMQKAAETK
+240 ARQMLSQKAAETK

-265 VSYEGRR
+265 LGFEGRR
-272 MKHEVTRATFEE
+272 LKHEVTRATFEE

-294 MTVNKLLREAKVEFK
+294 MTVKKLMREAQVEFK

-328 MLERETGLQADRS
+328 LLERETGLQADRS

-381 ILGVERETGR
+381 ILGIERETGR
-391 KRRSTMIPRNTQLPI
+391 KRRSTMIPRNTQLPV
-406 KARKTF
+406 KVRKTF
-412 PTLRDNQRSVE
+412 PTLRDDQRSVE

-472 QARLP
+472 QASLP
-477 TIDKDAE
+477 TIGKDAE

-499 KWLELVESG
+499 KWLDLVESG
-508 LPDSSVEAPAAP
+508 LPDSSVETPAAP
-520 ASAASEPETK
+520 TP
-530 TTAEPAPVADPQPSE
+530 TAEGEGEVAADSETTLEPPLLVEPQP
-545 QVVTTV
+545 
-551 ESEKAP
+551 A
-557 PVIEE
+557 
-562 PAVQAP
+562 
-568 AIQEPAIQ
+568 
-576 TPVIQEPAT
+576 
-585 EAAAI
+585 
-590 EEPVAEE
+590 
-597 PVAEEAADAE
+597 AE
-607 TPAVTE
+607 TPAIEQPPAEELT
-613 PVDDEDDYDES
+613 DEDNFDES
-624 ELDDEYE
+624 ELGD
-631 EESMTDESCDEEP
+631 
-644 AGEDAVPQF
+644 
-653 FIPPEPEYEDEEYE
+653 DEEYE
-667 DEDESAEQFN
+667 DQLMADESYDDEPVDGEAIPQFFTPQDDDEEEESGTAEGQFN

-683 EAPITTEPAAPAV
+683 TAPVATESVAPQPDVSGNATA
-696 DPPADPPEK
+696 PPPEDQ
-705 PPKKKLFGGWR
+705 PKKKSGWR
-716 SRGKKPSE
+716 SRAKKLSE

>member
-1 MADHPPVGIDLGT
+1 MPDHPPVGIDLGT

-46 DTSGAVVG
+46 DKSGAIVG

-81 NKEIRGQ
+81 SKEIRGQ
-88 RLPAEVLQAIILKR
+88 RLPAEVLQAVILKK
-102 LKSDAELKLGGI
+102 LKRDAELKLGDI
-114 KKVVITVPAFFNEP
+114 KQVVITVPAFFNEP

-145 DIINEPTAAAICF
+145 DIINEPTAAAISF

-164 LSEDGTSR
+164 LSDDGSSSQ
-172 GQEKILIYD
+172 QEKILIYD

-190 LMDIDGAKFTALA
+190 LMDIDGKKFTALA
-203 TAGDVY
+203 SAGDVY

-225 AFQVEHDVDLFDDPV
+225 AFQIEHGVDLFADPI
-240 ARQMLMQKAAETK
+240 ARQMLSQKAAETK

-265 VSYEGRR
+265 LGFEGRR
-272 MKHEVTRATFEE
+272 LKHEVTRATFEE

-294 MTVNKLLREAKVEFK
+294 MTVKKLMREAQVEFK

-328 MLERETGLQADRS
+328 LLERETGLQADRS

-381 ILGVERETGR
+381 ILGIERETGR
-391 KRRSTMIPRNTQLPI
+391 KRRSTMIPRNTQLPV
-406 KARKTF
+406 KVRKTF
-412 PTLRDNQRSVE
+412 PTLRDDQRSVE

-472 QARLP
+472 QASLP
-477 TIDKDAE
+477 TIGKDAE

-499 KWLELVESG
+499 KWLDLVESG
-508 LPDSSVEAPAAP
+508 LPDSSVETPAAP
-520 ASAASEPETK
+520 TP
-530 TTAEPAPVADPQPSE
+530 TAEGEGEVAADSETTLEPPLLVEPQPS
-545 QVVTTV
+545 
-551 ESEKAP
+551 
-557 PVIEE
+557 
-562 PAVQAP
+562 
-568 AIQEPAIQ
+568 
-576 TPVIQEPAT
+576 
-585 EAAAI
+585 
-590 EEPVAEE
+590 
-597 PVAEEAADAE
+597 AE
-607 TPAVTE
+607 TPAIEQPPAEELT
-613 PVDDEDDYDES
+613 DEDNFDES
-624 ELDDEYE
+624 ELGD
-631 EESMTDESCDEEP
+631 
-644 AGEDAVPQF
+644 
-653 FIPPEPEYEDEEYE
+653 DEEYE
-667 DEDESAEQFN
+667 DQLMADESYDDEPVDGEAIPQFFTPQDDDEEEESGTAEGQFN

-683 EAPITTEPAAPAV
+683 TAPVATESVAPQPDVSGNATA
-696 DPPADPPEK
+696 PPPEDQ
-705 PPKKKLFGGWR
+705 PKKKSGWR
-716 SRGKKPSE
+716 SRAKKLSE

>member
-1 MADHPPVGIDLGT
+1 MPDHPPVGIDLGT

-46 DTSGAVVG
+46 DTSGAIVG
-54 KEAVAAGEFEPD
+54 KEAVAAGEFEPE
-66 RLAQFAKRDIGEAAF
+66 RLAQFAKRDMGEAAF
-81 NKEIRGQ
+81 SKEIRGQ
-88 RLPAEVLQAIILKR
+88 QLPAEVLQAIILKR
-102 LKSDAELKLGGI
+102 LKNDAELKLGAI

-164 LSEDGTSR
+164 LAADGTSR

-190 LMDIDGAKFTALA
+190 LMEIDGTNFTALA

-209 LGGVDWDDRL
+209 LGGVDWDARL
-219 VIHLAE
+219 VIHLAKS
-225 AFQVEHDVDLFDDPV
+225 FQLEHDVDLLVDPI
-240 ARQMLMQKAAETK
+240 ALQMLQQKATETK
-253 HSLSTRESVTVF
+253 HSLSTRESVSVF
-265 VSYEGRR
+265 LSYEGRR
-272 MKHEVTRATFEE
+272 LKHEVTRETFEE
-284 LTADLLDRTL
+284 LTADLLDRTM
-294 MTVNKLLREAKVEFK
+294 MTVKKLLREAKLEFK

-328 MLERETGLQADRS
+328 MLERETGLQPDRS

-412 PTLRDNQRSVE
+412 PTLRDNQQSVE

-431 SSGNNSTAIGKCQVK
+431 DSGNNSTAIGKCKVR
-446 GLPENLPAKTP
+446 GLPEDLPAKTP

-472 QARLP
+472 KASLP
-477 TIDKDAE
+477 SIGKDAE
-484 MTIQRAAGL
+484 MTIERAAGL
-493 SEEAIA
+493 SEESLAEWA
-499 KWLELVESG
+499 ELVKSG
-508 LPDSSVEAPAAP
+508 IPDSAVETA
-520 ASAASEPETK
+520 ASAKKESVP
-530 TTAEPAPVADPQPSE
+530 
-545 QVVTTV
+545 
-551 ESEKAP
+551 ESETTSIAES
-557 PVIEE
+557 PVEI
-562 PAVQAP
+562 P
-568 AIQEPAIQ
+568 
-576 TPVIQEPAT
+576 TPVIQDVVSDAEATDVPIADEASENELTQDEPGS
-585 EAAAI
+585 EESVGSDDMPQFI
-590 EEPVAEE
+590 MPPEPKFEDEEDDEPVAEF
-597 PVAEEAADAE
+597 D
-607 TPAVTE
+607 
-613 PVDDEDDYDES
+613 
-624 ELDDEYE
+624 
-631 EESMTDESCDEEP
+631 
-644 AGEDAVPQF
+644 
-653 FIPPEPEYEDEEYE
+653 
-667 DEDESAEQFN
+667 

-683 EAPITTEPAAPAV
+683 TAPIITEPVHPST
-696 DPPADPPEK
+696 DPPPQ
-705 PPKKKLFGGWR
+705 KKSGGWR
-716 SRGKKPSE
+716 SRAKKLSE

>member
-1 MADHPPVGIDLGT
+1 MLDNPPVGIDLGT

-46 DTSGAVVG
+46 DTSGAIVG
-54 KEAVAAGEFEPD
+54 KEAIAAGEFEPD
-66 RLAQFAKRDIGEAAF
+66 RLAQFAKRDMGETAF
-81 NKEIRGQ
+81 SKEIRNQ
-88 RLPAEVLQAIILKR
+88 RLPAEVLQGIILKK
-102 LKSDAELKLGGI
+102 LKDDTELKLGAI

-172 GQEKILIYD
+172 GQEQILIYD

-190 LMDIDGAKFTALA
+190 LMEIDGTKFTALA

-209 LGGVDWDDRL
+209 LGGVDWDSRL
-219 VIHLAE
+219 VIHLAK
-225 AFQVEHDVDLFDDPV
+225 AFQLEHDVDLLPDPV
-240 ARQMLMQKAAETK
+240 AMQMLQQKAAETK

-265 VSYEGRR
+265 LSHEGLRL
-272 MKHEVTRATFEE
+272 KLEVTRATFEE

-294 MTVNKLLREAKVEFK
+294 MTVNKLLREAQIEFK

-321 RMPAVTE
+321 RMPAVSE

-381 ILGVERETGR
+381 ILGVERDTGR
-391 KRRSTMIPRNTQLPI
+391 RRRSTMIPRNTQLPI

-431 SSGNNSTAIGKCQVK
+431 DSGNNSTAIGKCKVR

-472 QARLP
+472 QASLP
-477 TIDKDAE
+477 TIEKDAK
-484 MTIQRAAGL
+484 MTIERAAGL
-493 SEEAIA
+493 SDEAIA
-499 KWLELVESG
+499 EWSSMVETG
-508 LPDSSVEAPAAP
+508 IPDSAVPEQSPANT
-520 ASAASEPETK
+520 ASASKPADTPIPETQQSPK
-530 TTAEPAPVADPQPSE
+530 Q
-545 QVVTTV
+545 
-551 ESEKAP
+551 
-557 PVIEE
+557 I
-562 PAVQAP
+562 AP
-568 AIQEPAIQ
+568 AIEPPD
-576 TPVIQEPAT
+576 TPPVV
-585 EAAAI
+585 
-590 EEPVAEE
+590 EEPIAEKITVATNES
-597 PVAEEAADAE
+597 AADE
-607 TPAVTE
+607 S
-613 PVDDEDDYDES
+613 VD
-624 ELDDEYE
+624 
-631 EESMTDESCDEEP
+631 DEEP
-644 AGEDAVPQF
+644 ASEDAVPQF
-653 FIPPEPEYEDEEYE
+653 FMPPEPEYDDEEE
-667 DEDESAEQFN
+667 EASVPASD
-677 FPQIDV
+677 FPHIDV
-683 EAPITTEPAAPAV
+683 SEPAAEEAPAE
-696 DPPADPPEK
+696 P
-705 PPKKKLFGGWR
+705 PPKKKLGWR
-716 SRGKKPSE
+716 DRAKKLSD

>member
-1 MADHPPVGIDLGT
+1 MPDHPPVGIDLGT

-81 NKEIRGQ
+81 SKEIRGQ
-88 RLPAEVLQAIILKR
+88 RLPAEVLQAVILKK
-102 LKSDAELKLGGI
+102 LKSDSELKLGNI

-164 LSEDGTSR
+164 LSDDGTSR

-190 LMDIDGAKFTALA
+190 LMDIDGKKFTALA

-225 AFQVEHDVDLFDDPV
+225 AFQVEHGVDLFGDPI

-272 MKHEVTRATFEE
+272 LKHEVTRATFEE

-321 RMPAVTE
+321 RMPVVTE

-472 QARLP
+472 QASLP
-477 TIDKDAE
+477 SIGKDAE

-508 LPDSSVEAPAAP
+508 LPDSSVETPEALARAADIETTP
-520 ASAASEPETK
+520 EP
-530 TTAEPAPVADPQPSE
+530 PPVVEPQPSE
-545 QVVTTV
+545 QTAATV
-551 ESEKAP
+551 EAP
-557 PVIEE
+557 TV
-562 PAVQAP
+562 
-568 AIQEPAIQ
+568 QEPVIQ
-576 TPVIQEPAT
+576 TPVIQEPVIQ
-585 EAAAI
+585 EPAA
-590 EEPVAEE
+590 EEQSTDELIADEPAAEE
-597 PVAEEAADAE
+597 PADEEFDDEEAYE
-607 TPAVTE
+607 
-613 PVDDEDDYDES
+613 DELMADES
-624 ELDDEYE
+624 N
-631 EESMTDESCDEEP
+631 DEEP
-644 AGEDAVPQF
+644 ADGEPIPQF
-653 FIPPEPEYEDEEYE
+653 FMPPDAE
-667 DEDESAEQFN
+667 EDESDAAEEQFD

-683 EAPITTEPAAPAV
+683 TAPIVTEPVAPQADASA
-696 DPPADPPEK
+696 DPPADPP
-705 PPKKKLFGGWR
+705 KKKKFGWR
-716 SRGKKPSE
+716 SRAKKLSE